1 MKTID
6 KQVNVEVD
14 SANNRSETAAALGG
28 VAVNI
33 GNPSEIVLATDG
45 ARQNSLAKVPNMTEL
60 IDTTMERY
68 LTASESEG
76 IRKDLTRAD
85 GNIMNTIG
93 MALRGGEMFKPEMAE
108 SMAQVRNVT
117 GELSIRV
124 ENLTPHELSEL
135 HDLIYK
141 PYELES
147 IKARQGALSELVA
160 RVRAVGG
167 GAGNNAIGGQRL
179 ARIEARI
186 NDDRLW
192 TVGEVKMPLDID
204 GLLGDDSSESFYSDD
219 SHRGVSAHDY
229 QRDQDIYDF
238 LHAKRQ
244 EYYNTLHNTA
254 STESSLEH
262 DDWQAELAEGGDY
275 GEDILRAEVGML
287 KMLAPRVREANEA
300 GSSDDVQDSQEYS
313 EFYSRLNELVADELV
328 DEGEFYV
335 PGTCLSVND
344 MDYIF
349 QCTSRAKIPL
359 TQHRLGDGQVG
370 VLKDIFGRC
379 RQLIRSDQ
387 LSPDTAL
394 TTLVVFN
401 YARDKVIPERI
412 LKPKNLLLL
421 AASNCG
427 DLRDTVDQL
436 RRDFKHTDNS
446 RVALTRIGEASNRL
460 HDSSRYFIELL
471 GLDKAGVKETFGQN
485 YPSSS
490 AFYDFVLSEIRKKS
504 DTDMAQ
510 IAQEHVLALVK
521 LDEHMRKNLGRNM
534 EARYIEARQYRQ
546 SDGDRRN
553 LGVSPDSALPAAN
566 LADVFDFGDDEDAYE
581 Q

>member
-14 SANNRSETAAALGG
+14 SANSRSETAVALGG

-45 ARQNSLAKVPNMTEL
+45 ARQNSLVKVPNMTEL
-60 IDTTMERY
+60 IDTTMERH
-68 LTASESEG
+68 LTASESED

-93 MALRGGEMFKPEMAE
+93 MALRSGEMFKPEMAE
-108 SMAQVRNVT
+108 SMAQMRNVT

-135 HDLIYK
+135 YDLIYK
-141 PYELES
+141 PYELKS

-219 SHRGVSAHDY
+219 SRRGVSARDY
-229 QRDQDIYDF
+229 QREQDIYDF
-238 LHAKRQ
+238 LRARGI
-244 EYYNTLHNTA
+244 A
-254 STESSLEH
+254 STEVSLER
-262 DDWQAELAEGGDY
+262 DDWQAKLAEGGDY
-275 GEDILRAEVGML
+275 GEDILRAEMQML

-300 GSSDDVQDSQEYS
+300 GSAGDAQDSQEYS
-313 EFYSRLNELVADELV
+313 EFYNRLNELVADELV

-387 LSPDTAL
+387 LAPDTAL

-421 AASNCG
+421 AASNCE

-446 RVALTRIGEASNRL
+446 RAALTRIGEASNRL

-504 DTDMAQ
+504 DADMAQ

>member
-1 MKTID
+1 METID
-6 KQVNVEVD
+6 RQANVELD
-14 SANNRSETAAALGG
+14 SANNHDKTVATLGG
-28 VAVNI
+28 VAVNV
-33 GNPSEIVLATDG
+33 GGMSEVVKVAASGEKNALT
-45 ARQNSLAKVPNMTEL
+45 KVPNMTEL
-60 IDTTMERY
+60 IDTTMERH

-93 MALRGGEMFKPEMAE
+93 MALRSGEMFKPEMAE
-108 SMAQVRNVT
+108 SMAQMRNVT

-141 PYELES
+141 PYEPAS

-160 RVRAVGG
+160 RIRAVNG
-167 GAGNNAIGGQRL
+167 GAGDNAIGGQRL
-179 ARIEARI
+179 ARIETRI

-192 TVGEVKMPLDID
+192 TVGEVRMPLDVD
-204 GLLGDDSSESFYSDD
+204 GLLGDGLSEPFYPEDSR
-219 SHRGVSAHDY
+219 RGVSARDY
-229 QRDQDIYDF
+229 QREQDIYDF
-238 LHAKRQ
+238 LRARGI
-244 EYYNTLHNTA
+244 A
-254 STESSLEH
+254 STEASLER
-262 DDWQAELAEGGDY
+262 DDWRAELAEGGDY
-275 GEDILRAEVGML
+275 GEDILRAEMQML

-300 GSSDDVQDSQEYS
+300 GSAGDAQDSQEYS
-313 EFYSRLNELVADELV
+313 EFYSRLNELVADELI
-328 DEGEFYV
+328 DEDEFYV
-335 PGTCLSVND
+335 PGTCLSAND

-349 QCTSRAKIPL
+349 QCASRAKIPL
-359 TQHRLGDGQVG
+359 TQNRLGDGQTG

-387 LSPDTAL
+387 LLPDTAL

-401 YARDKVIPERI
+401 YARDRVIPERI

-421 AASNCG
+421 SASNCK
-427 DLRDTVDQL
+427 DLRDAVDGL
-436 RRDFKHTDNS
+436 RQDFEHTDDS
-446 RVALTRIGEASNRL
+446 GVALARIGKMSSRL

-490 AFYDFVLSEIRKKS
+490 AFYDFILSEIRKRS
-504 DTDMAQ
+504 DADMAK
-510 IAQEHVLALVK
+510 IAKEHVLALAK

-534 EARYIEARQYRQ
+534 ETRYIEARQYRRPN
-546 SDGDRRN
+546 GDRRN

-566 LADVFDFGDDEDAYE
+566 LADVFDFGDEDAYE

>member
-1 MKTID
+1 METID
-6 KQVNVEVD
+6 RRANVELD
-14 SANNRSETAAALGG
+14 SANNHDKTVTALGG
-28 VAVNI
+28 VAVNV
-33 GNPSEIVLATDG
+33 GGASEVAKITASGEKNALP
-45 ARQNSLAKVPNMTEL
+45 KVPNLTEL
-60 IDTTMERY
+60 IDTTMERH
-68 LTASESEG
+68 LTASESED

-93 MALRGGEMFKPEMAE
+93 MALRSGEMFKPEMAE
-108 SMAQVRNVT
+108 SMAQMRNVT

-124 ENLTPHELSEL
+124 ENLTPRELSEL
-135 HDLIYK
+135 HDLIYN
-141 PYELES
+141 PYKIKS

-167 GAGNNAIGGQRL
+167 DAGNNAVGGQRL

-192 TVGEVKMPLDID
+192 TVGEVKMPLDVD
-204 GLLGDDSSESFYSDD
+204 SLLGNGSLESFYSED
-219 SHRGVSAHDY
+219 SRRGVSAHDY
-229 QRDQDIYDF
+229 QRDQDVYDF
-238 LHAKRQ
+238 LQSKGQ
-244 EYYNTLHNTA
+244 EYYNTTLHDIA
-254 STESSLEH
+254 STEASLEY
-262 DDWQAELAEGGDY
+262 DDWQAKSAEGGDY
-275 GEDILRAEVGML
+275 GEDVLRAEVEIL
-287 KMLAPRVREANEA
+287 KMLAPSVREANEA
-300 GSSDDVQDSQEYS
+300 GSSGGVQDSREYS
-313 EFYSRLNELVADELV
+313 EFYNRLNELVADELV
-328 DEGEFYV
+328 DESEFYV

-359 TQHRLGDGQVG
+359 TQNRLGDGQAG

-394 TTLVVFN
+394 TVLVVFN

-421 AASNCG
+421 AASSCK
-427 DLRDTVDQL
+427 DLRDTADQL
-436 RRDFKHTDNS
+436 RRDFKRIDNS
-446 RVALTRIGEASNRL
+446 GAALARIGRMSSRL

-471 GLDKAGVKETFGQN
+471 GFDKAGVKEAFGQN
-485 YPSSS
+485 YPSSG
-490 AFYDFVLSEIRKKS
+490 AFYDFVLSEVRKKS

-510 IAQEHVLALVK
+510 MAKEHVLALVK

-534 EARYIEARQYRQ
+534 ETRHIEARQYRQ
-546 SDGDRRN
+546 PNGDQRN
-553 LGVSPDSALPAAN
+553 LSISPDSALPAAN
-566 LADVFDFGDDEDAYE
+566 LADVFDFGNEDAYE